1 MLGWIFGG
9 LVKKLERSAKKISR
23 DFVYSSS
30 KEINDLFD
38 KKLNPL
44 ADRLDYVSK
53 ERIKQVEELE
63 VQAKADIESLLNNAE
78 HKVKENLQEIDEIRK
93 SAIQD
98 VRNTVGEVD
107 AYVENRINQIA
118 LTVMRALSQTEKITE
133 NIFEEINIFEEKM
146 FQDIDYLVDKI
157 NENIDEKLELIRNE
171 LRKHLAHA
179 LPNPIDKCRRRLKIG
194 MKPGPM
200 LSDVELY
207 QLNECYELSNLNENI
222 SIDKVIDIYG
232 QLQLNAARM
241 AALVKKSPVL
251 KRQAMEDWLK
261 YGLLCEFWRKTMRD
275 SDRTD
280 NSLLEPQHSQKLLT
294 GK

>member
-9 LVKKLERSAKKISR
+9 FVRKLERSAKKVSR
-23 DFVYSSS
+23 DFVKSSS

-38 KKLNPL
+38 RKLNPL

-63 VQAKADIESLLNNAE
+63 VQSKADIESLLNNAD
-78 HKVKENLQEIDEIRK
+78 HKVKDSLKEIDDIRQ
-93 SAIQD
+93 SALQD
-98 VRNTVGEVD
+98 VRDTVGEVD
-107 AYVENRINQIA
+107 VYLENRINQIS
-118 LTVMRALSQTEKITE
+118 LTVMRALSQTDIITE
-133 NIFEEINIFEEKM
+133 NILKEVNIVEEKL

-157 NENIDEKLELIRNE
+157 NENMDEKLELIRNE

-179 LPNPIDKCRRRLKIG
+179 LPNPIDKCRQRLKIG
-194 MKPGPM
+194 LKPGPM

-207 QLNECYELSNLNENI
+207 QLTECYELSNLNENI

-261 YGLLCEFWRKTMRD
+261 YGLLCEFWEDTKRNYAHTK
-275 SDRTD
+275 
-280 NSLLEPQHSQKLLT
+280 NYALERQQSQNFLT